1 MVYYTNETKL
11 FKGGIMKS
19 KVMAF
24 IRFVLILIILACI
37 AILGK
42 RGLDYWTNMKN
53 NRYIEDLSKEAEA
66 DVDKNE
72 VGEVSTK
79 NVKDPLSR
87 LEKIHLTLLKK
98 LQEQNSDVIAVIE
111 IPGTGI
117 KYPILQGPDN
127 EFYLRKGLN
136 KEYDIAGSIFM
147 DVYNASDITDD
158 NSVIYGHHLEI
169 DSMFTPLD
177 QYRKQEFAEKN
188 RTIYLT
194 TKEGL
199 REYEIFSAY
208 GTPSSSDYRTLDF
221 TYDGDKVPY
230 FNKLRSS
237 SEVNLDTRAFT
248 DDDTII
254 TLSTCQYDYDDQR
267 LAIHAVRIRWWD
279 LKLIIREN

>member
-1 MVYYTNETKL
+1 
-11 FKGGIMKS
+11 MKS
-19 KVMAF
+19 KIMAF

-53 NRYIEDLSKEAEA
+53 NRYIEDLSKQAEA
-66 DVDKNE
+66 DVDSNDYA
-72 VGEVSTK
+72 
-79 NVKDPLSR
+79 NVPTEEIKDPLAR

-98 LQEQNSDVIAVIE
+98 LKEQNSDVIAVLE

-147 DVYNASDITDD
+147 DVYNSPDINDD

-194 TKEGL
+194 TEEGL
-199 REYEIFSAY
+199 REYLIFSAY

-230 FNKLRSS
+230 FNKLRSN
-237 SEVNLDTRAFT
+237 SEVKLDTRPFT
-248 DDDTII
+248 DEDTII
-254 TLSTCQYDYDDQR
+254 TLSTCQYDYEDQR
-267 LAIHAVRIRWWD
+267 LAIHAVRI
-279 LKLIIREN
+279 K

>member
-1 MVYYTNETKL
+1 
-11 FKGGIMKS
+11 MKS
-19 KVMAF
+19 KIMVL

-37 AILGK
+37 SILGK

-53 NRYIEDLSKEAEA
+53 NRYIEDLSKQVEA
-66 DVDKNE
+66 DVDKDSNGDVDVE
-72 VGEVSTK
+72 TVK
-79 NVKDPLSR
+79 NPLAR
-87 LEKIHLTLLKK
+87 LEKIHLSLLKK
-98 LQEQNSDVIAVIE
+98 LKEQNPDVIAIIE

-117 KYPILQGPDN
+117 KYPVLQGPDN

-147 DVYNASDITDD
+147 DVYNSPDINDD

-194 TKEGL
+194 TKDGL

-237 SEVNLDTRAFT
+237 SEVKLDTRPFT
-248 DDDTII
+248 EKDTII
-254 TLSTCQYDYDDQR
+254 TLSTCQYDYADQR
-267 LAIHAVRIRWWD
+267 LAIHAVRIR
-279 LKLIIREN
+279 

>member
-1 MVYYTNETKL
+1 MVYYTNDKKL
-11 FKGGIMKS
+11 FKGGTMKS
-19 KVMAF
+19 KIMTF

-37 AILGK
+37 SILGK

-53 NRYIEDLSKEAEA
+53 NRYIENLSKEAEA
-66 DVDKNE
+66 DVDGDINIE
-72 VGEVSTK
+72 EEGGD
-79 NVKDPLSR
+79 NVDPLAR
-87 LEKIHLTLLKK
+87 LEKVHLSLLGK
-98 LQEQNSDVIAVIE
+98 LKEQNSDVIAVIE

-127 EFYLRKGLN
+127 DFYLRKGLN

-147 DVYNASDITDD
+147 DVYNSPDMTDD

-194 TKEGL
+194 TDEGL
-199 REYEIFSAY
+199 RVYEIFSAY
-208 GTPSSSDYRTLDF
+208 GIPSDYDYRTLDF
-221 TYDGDKVPY
+221 TYEGDKVPY
-230 FNKLRSS
+230 YNKLRSN
-237 SEVNLDTRAFT
+237 SEVDLDTRPFT
-248 DDDTII
+248 EKDTII

-267 LAIHAVRIRWWD
+267 LAIHAVRIR
-279 LKLIIREN
+279 

>member
-1 MVYYTNETKL
+1 MVYYTNEKIL
-11 FKGGIMKS
+11 FKGGKMKS
-19 KVMAF
+19 KIMTF

-66 DVDKNE
+66 DVDKDRS
-72 VGEVSTK
+72 GEISTEEEK
-79 NVKDPLSR
+79 NPLER
-87 LEKIHLTLLKK
+87 LEKVHLSLLGK
-98 LQEQNSDVIAVIE
+98 LKEQNPDVVAVIE

-147 DVYNASDITDD
+147 DVYNSPDMSDD

-188 RTIYLT
+188 RTVYLT
-194 TKEGL
+194 TDEGL

-208 GTPSSSDYRTLDF
+208 GIPSDYDYRTLDF
-221 TYDGDKVPY
+221 TYEGDKVPY
-230 FNKLRSS
+230 YNKLRSN
-237 SEVNLDTRAFT
+237 SEVDLDTRPFT
-248 DDDTII
+248 EKDTII

-267 LAIHAVRIRWWD
+267 LAIHAVRIR
-279 LKLIIREN
+279 

>member
-11 FKGGIMKS
+11 FKGGKMKS
-19 KVMAF
+19 RIMTF
-24 IRFVLILIILACI
+24 IRFFLILIILACI

-53 NRYIEDLSKEAEA
+53 NRYIEDLSKEAEEDVAREA
-66 DVDKNE
+66 DPDMTEEEAKN
-72 VGEVSTK
+72 
-79 NVKDPLSR
+79 PLAR
-87 LEKIHLTLLKK
+87 LERVHLTLLNK
-98 LQEQNSDVIAVIE
+98 LKEQNSDVIALIE

-136 KEYDIAGSIFM
+136 KEYDIAGSLFM
-147 DVYNASDITDD
+147 DVYNSSDITDD

-177 QYRKQEFAEKN
+177 QYRKQDFAENN
-188 RTIYLT
+188 RVIYLT
-194 TKEGL
+194 TDEGL

-208 GTPSSSDYRTLDF
+208 GIPSDYDYRTLDF
-221 TYDGDKVPY
+221 TYEGDKVPY
-230 FNKLRSS
+230 YNKLRSN
-237 SEVNLDTRAFT
+237 SEVNLDTRPFT
-248 DDDTII
+248 ESDTII

-267 LAIHAVRIRWWD
+267 LAVHAVRI
-279 LKLIIREN
+279 K